1 MTQKLTEFNLV
12 YDPRNAGMVAKKW
25 KTQADVGEVSN
36 KAYNFHVRHPGCKI
50 YLKKKD
56 AMGDIE
62 VLFSTDEIFD
72 EAVLPMAEFRAFSK
86 TADLGYFRT
95 DGLKNL
101 VASSPDDG
109 EQAVGALPVNIAE
122 YYNGKMRRATNGG
135 GFEFQCRITIQ
146 KNAWETIKQMGA
158 GGGIKQ
164 IEGILQQ
171 DPILISQKSQVQGAR
186 CIKPEP
192 YGWIFSTS
200 VNNRLVAK
208 NVPVTTVNPTELIF
222 SVVETGH

>member
-1 MTQKLTEFNLV
+1 
-12 YDPRNAGMVAKKW
+12 
-25 KTQADVGEVSN
+25 
-36 KAYNFHVRHPGCKI
+36 
-50 YLKKKD
+50 
-56 AMGDIE
+56 
-62 VLFSTDEIFD
+62 
-72 EAVLPMAEFRAFSK
+72 MAEFRAFSE
-86 TADLGYFRT
+86 TQDLGYFRT

-135 GFEFQCRITIQ
+135 FEFQCRITIQ

-171 DPILISQKSQVQGAR
+171 DPILITQKSQGQGVR

-208 NVPVTTVNPTELIF
+208 NVAVTTVNPTELIF
-222 SVVETGH
+222 SEVRTGH